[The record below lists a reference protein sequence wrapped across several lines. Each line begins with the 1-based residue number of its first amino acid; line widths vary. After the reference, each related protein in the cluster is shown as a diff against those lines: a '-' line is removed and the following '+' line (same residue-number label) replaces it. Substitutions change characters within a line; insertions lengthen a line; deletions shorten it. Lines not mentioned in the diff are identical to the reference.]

1 MIPHLKK
8 ELSKKSIQSDRI
20 WMEGYMRHLFPFYG
34 VKSQPR
40 KEIVKTSLKQFPIQ
54 SKGELITIL
63 EKLWNEKK
71 REFHHV
77 AMDLGERYHKLFEA
91 DSLSFFEVMIRK
103 NSWWDSIDRIAPTLV
118 GLLLQKYPELL
129 PEMDRWIEDE
139 NMWIRRSALIYQLK
153 YKEKTDKER
162 LFSFCKSR
170 MHEEEFFI
178 RKAIGWVLRQYARTN
193 PESVREFIE
202 KNRSELSS
210 LSFRE
215 ASKYL

>member
-1 MIPHLKK
+1 MIPHLKQ
-8 ELSKKSIQSDRI
+8 ELSKRSIQSDRI

-40 KEIVKTSLKQFPIQ
+40 KEIVKSSVKQFPIQ
-54 SKGELITIL
+54 SKSELITTF
-63 EKLWNEKK
+63 ETLWKEEK
-71 REFHHV
+71 RELHHI
-77 AMDLGERYHKLFEA
+77 AMDLGERYKKFFDA
-91 DSLSFFEVMIRK
+91 SSLSFFEKMICK

-118 GLLLQKYPELL
+118 GSLLQKHPELV

-153 YKEKTDKER
+153 YKEKTNEKR
-162 LFSFCKSR
+162 LFTYCESR
-170 MHEEEFFI
+170 MHEEDFFI

-193 PESVREFIE
+193 PKSVHKFVE
-202 KNRSELSS
+202 KNRSELSP
-210 LSFRE
+210 LSYRE